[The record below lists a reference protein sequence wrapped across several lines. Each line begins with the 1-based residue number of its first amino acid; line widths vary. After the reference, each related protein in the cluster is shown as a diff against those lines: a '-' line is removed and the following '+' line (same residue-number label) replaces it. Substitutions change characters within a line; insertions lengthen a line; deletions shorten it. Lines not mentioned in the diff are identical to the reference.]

1 MTANTPANSFPYPT
15 SSDDPDVPGDMAALA
30 VAIDKRVMGVYN
42 NASDRDTKTS
52 TILQEGLFAYLKDT
66 NSVTYYTGS
75 AWEAYPPAYP
85 AISSG
90 TSVPSNASGSD
101 GDIFFKV

>member
-1 MTANTPANSFPYPT
+1 MVANTPANTFPYPQST
-15 SSDDPDVPGDMAALA
+15 DDPDVPSDMQALA

-42 NASDRDTKTS
+42 NASDRNSKTS

-66 NSVTYYTGS
+66 DAVTYYDGA
-75 AWEAYPPAYP
+75 AWQPYPAAYP
-85 AISSG
+85 AITSG
-90 TSVPSNASGSD
+90 TSVPSNSSGTD